1 LQKGQEMLQLLAKRL
16 SPRIDLPLAAAVRKV
31 LQTFRFE
38 TGLDGLVDGFGFGF
52 CFGLGLWLFFA
63 LCFAPKK
70 WVNKKFKCYKNEKR
84 TASEKL
90 VEFLRLSEEGG

>member
-1 LQKGQEMLQLLAKRL
+1 MLQLLAKRL